1 MSVGIVNFK
10 QLQDISSGEIGFE
23 RELVDMFRQG
33 FESAVANFEDAFHKG
48 DLKGCIHW
56 AHDIKGSSRNI
67 GADLIGQYSER
78 FE

>member
-1 MSVGIVNFK
+1 MSVNIVNFK

-23 RELVDMFRQG
+23 RELIDLFRQG
-33 FESAVANFEDAFHKG
+33 FESAVAKFEEAFRTG
-48 DLKGCIHW
+48 DQKGCIQW